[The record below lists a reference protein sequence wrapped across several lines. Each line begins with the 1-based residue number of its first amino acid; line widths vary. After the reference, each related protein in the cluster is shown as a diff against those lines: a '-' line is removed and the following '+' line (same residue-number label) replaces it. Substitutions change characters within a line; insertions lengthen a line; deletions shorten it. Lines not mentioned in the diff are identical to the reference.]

1 MDYTETVLVDY
12 SSGDSINPYLDIEI
26 WGIGIWDIGIW
37 DIENSL
43 THCK

>member
-1 MDYTETVLVDY
+1 MDYTETVLVDD
-12 SSGDSINPYLDIEI
+12 SSGDSINADLDIEF
-26 WGIGIWDIGIW
+26 WGIGIW